1 MRLNV
6 GFFHVYKVLLVYGT
20 RVTLIYRRFALFIC
34 ANLFAFFQ
42 FILHF
47 DWIRWN
53 NLISTPYPIVRSA
66 DSRTYLGKVKE
77 IILDNNTSVIL
88 ANTESVANS
97 GGVSYILWFWGK
109 IGYVLSFNV
118 FQVYL
123 LMTFFTAFLTFL
135 SLYYLISRVVE
146 RKLLSIVA
154 TLVIAF
160 VVIQNNLDRPSLT
173 QLSLWITFLYVG
185 AIIDYFREK
194 KSSKLLI
201 IFSTFILTIFSN
213 PFYSIFSCI
222 FLFLMAVYNK
232 GKLDLIFK
240 LVSILIAFIC
250 LIYFIKIQASNP
262 EILQMQLRNGVL
274 FDRYPSAVNLI
285 LVCIFPIALLVLIHI
300 VNLPKIRHSSFIIIS
315 MASLIISINS
325 NLITG
330 KVFEMES
337 HYRLLAHILVGVS
350 LTLIL
355 IENFGFMLL
364 RFMILGILLLSG
376 FNLLNNFTTDKD
388 SDFIPWTKKEISL
401 FDELKR
407 PSYKDVVVLGSSNL
421 KNPDLL
427 SYIPLYT
434 DSKVYWNELIFNEKI
449 TDTEILNRFACTIPK
464 GYSFNKFQNEDY
476 PRIFAHKFINAEYRY
491 PKWNKVMKLLGKEVF
506 SLDAIRFEKLKQFNQ
521 LIGIYESK
529 CTTGKFLYKIDYI
542 LDQDLN
548 LKKVSKW

>member
-1 MRLNV
+1 M
-6 GFFHVYKVLLVYGT
+6 
-20 RVTLIYRRFALFIC
+20 TLICRRFALFLC

-77 IILDNNTSVIL
+77 VILDNNASVIL
-88 ANTESVANS
+88 ANTENVANS
-97 GGVSYILWFWGK
+97 GGTSYILWFWGK
-109 IGYVLSFNV
+109 IGNVLSFNV

-123 LMTFFTAFLTFL
+123 VMTFFTAFLTFL

-146 RKLLSIVA
+146 PKLLSIVA
-154 TLVIAF
+154 ALVIAF

-173 QLSLWITFLYVG
+173 QLSIWIIFLYVG
-185 AIIDYFREK
+185 AVIDYFSANK
-194 KSSKLLI
+194 LLKLLI
-201 IFSTFILTIFSN
+201 IFSTFLLTIFSN

-232 GKLDLIFK
+232 DKLDLIFK
-240 LVSILIAFIC
+240 LISILIAFIC
-250 LIYFIKIQASNP
+250 LVYFIEIQASSP
-262 EILQMQLRNGVL
+262 EILQMQMRNGVL
-274 FDRYPSAVNLI
+274 FDRYPSAINLT
-285 LVCIFPIALLVLIHI
+285 LVCLFPIALLVLLRIL
-300 VNLPKIRHSSFIIIS
+300 NLPRMRNSSFVICS
-315 MASLIISINS
+315 MLSLLISINS

-355 IENFGFMLL
+355 IENFSFILL
-364 RFMILGILLLSG
+364 RFMILSILLFNG
-376 FNLLNNFTTDKD
+376 FSFLNNFTTDKD
-388 SDFIPWTKKEISL
+388 SDFIPWTKSEISL

-407 PSYKDVVVLGSSNL
+407 PNYKDVVVLGSSDL

-449 TDTEILNRFACTIPK
+449 TDTEILSRFACTIPK
-464 GYSFNKFQNEDY
+464 GYSFDRFQSEDY

-491 PKWNKVMKLLGKEVF
+491 PKWNKVKKLMGKEEF
-506 SLDAIRFEKLKQFNQ
+506 SLDSIRFEKLKQFNQ
-521 LIGIYESK
+521 LIRIYESK
-529 CTTGKFLYKIDYI
+529 CTSGKFPYKIDYI

-548 LKKVSKW
+548 LKKVSN

>member
-1 MRLNV
+1 
-6 GFFHVYKVLLVYGT
+6 
-20 RVTLIYRRFALFIC
+20 
-34 ANLFAFFQ
+34 
-42 FILHF
+42 
-47 DWIRWN
+47 
-53 NLISTPYPIVRSA
+53 
-66 DSRTYLGKVKE
+66 
-77 IILDNNTSVIL
+77 
-88 ANTESVANS
+88 
-97 GGVSYILWFWGK
+97 
-109 IGYVLSFNV
+109 
-118 FQVYL
+118 
-123 LMTFFTAFLTFL
+123 
-135 SLYYLISRVVE
+135 
-146 RKLLSIVA
+146 
-154 TLVIAF
+154 
-160 VVIQNNLDRPSLT
+160 
-173 QLSLWITFLYVG
+173 
-185 AIIDYFREK
+185 
-194 KSSKLLI
+194 
-201 IFSTFILTIFSN
+201 
-213 PFYSIFSCI
+213 
-222 FLFLMAVYNK
+222 
-232 GKLDLIFK
+232 
-240 LVSILIAFIC
+240 
-250 LIYFIKIQASNP
+250 
-262 EILQMQLRNGVL
+262 
-274 FDRYPSAVNLI
+274 
-285 LVCIFPIALLVLIHI
+285 
-300 VNLPKIRHSSFIIIS
+300 
-315 MASLIISINS
+315 
-325 NLITG
+325 
-330 KVFEMES
+330 
-337 HYRLLAHILVGVS
+337 
-350 LTLIL
+350 
-355 IENFGFMLL
+355 MLL